1 MLQYPLCIVM
11 RNNPALVYSI
21 GDGGKGRAHT
31 ILVRLGA
38 FISDAAGDIGQ
49 EGLGLADALEVN
61 AAALGN

>member
-1 MLQYPLCIVM
+1 M

-21 GDGGKGRAHT
+21 GHRGKGREHT